1 MELLH
6 KLEKTVLGWLKS
18 VPHLPVSVQK
28 WLATNA
34 WWIVLIGVIL
44 GAIGLLVRL
53 SGLFVAASLI
63 GSVANPYLLYG
74 GVTAWTIVVG
84 AIGLAFS
91 ALTLVINAF
100 AIQPLKAM
108 QKKGWVLLFLSLLV
122 TAASVVITAILKFN
136 ILTLFVELIFSAIFI
151 ALAAYILFEIHSYFT
166 HDKKVAAKPAKK
178 A

>member
-6 KLEKTVLGWLKS
+6 KLEKVVHSWLKN
-18 VPHLPVSVQK
+18 VPHLPVVVQK

-44 GAIGLLVRL
+44 SGVGFLVSL

-63 GSVANPYLLYG
+63 GSVANSYLLYG

-91 ALTLVINAF
+91 ALIVVIGAF

-122 TAASVVITAILKFN
+122 SAASIVMTAVLKFN

-151 ALAAYILFEIHSYFT
+151 ALAAYVLFEVHAYFT

-178 A
+178 D